1 MMMLRRVGIALGL
14 LMTVALAVPASENTP
29 ETERDT
35 DPERRIR
42 APERIGVVFNT
53 SSILLELEEYQGAGI
68 GLKGVW
74 EHFAGRALIG
84 FRHST
89 SNETTLLNL
98 GVAFEYHLAPGT
110 VSPYAGAELALRY
123 ERNTRVSP
131 SQRSIAT
138 GPAMLFG
145 VEVAPLDILSL
156 FAEYRLGLTVSYAEA
171 GDDSTTNYAFGT
183 GLGNQGAIG
192 LIVYFLDRRER

>member
-1 MMMLRRVGIALGL
+1 MIMLRRVGIALGL
-14 LMTVALAVPASENTP
+14 LMTVTLVVPATEATP
-29 ETERDT
+29 ETEQDI

-89 SNETTLLNL
+89 SNETTLLDL
-98 GVAFEYHLAPGT
+98 GVALEYHPAPGA
-110 VSPYAGAELALRY
+110 VSPYAGAEIALEY
-123 ERNTRVSP
+123 VRNAGVSP
-131 SQRSIAT
+131 SQRSVAT
-138 GPAMLFG
+138 GPAALFG

-183 GLGNQGAIG
+183 ELGNQGAIG
-192 LIVYFLDRRER
+192 LIVYFLDRRDR